1 MYQAL
6 YRKYRPVKFDDV
18 VGQEV
23 IVKTLKNAIKNNRIS
38 HAYLFTGPR
47 GTGKTS
53 IAKIFAK
60 TINCENLNNL
70 TPCNKCVS
78 CTQINN
84 KETTDIIEI
93 DAASN
98 NGVDEIRELKSKIN
112 LVPSNGKYKVYIIDE
127 VHMLT
132 VGAFNALLK
141 TLEEPPSHVLFI
153 LATTEPHKIPDTIL
167 SRCQR
172 FDFKKISVL
181 QIATRLKYIAENENI
196 QIDNYAL
203 EEIARLSDGGL
214 RDAIGLLDQVISYV
228 GNNDIIQVS
237 DIHEIN
243 GTVSQEELQ
252 NLIENI
258 FIGDLA
264 AVFNQFDLYN
274 ESGKNLVKVAEEILL
289 FLRNVLLYKTVPNY
303 FSNRTLNLKP
313 YEKINEKVEQEELVI
328 LIDLINENIYKMKN
342 SNNPKILFELMIIK
356 QISSINHIRQKEKLL
371 NQTKPP
377 QIQQE
382 KITRKKEPD
391 LDSFNKISNENK
403 ELIEKIKQLRIN
415 NTLAEFQ
422 RKILLN
428 MKNKYEEF
436 MSYTLD
442 SQYSEYVTLIMDGE
456 IKAASE
462 KYAVIV
468 FEKKWLSEKFNAELE
483 PIETLFELVYKKHL
497 KVISCDQIEWEQ
509 IKTDFNTQKKQYCY
523 QEDNLQIPIQKKQN
537 HKKNDIDEIFGDII
551 EYEN

>member
-23 IVKTLKNAIKNNRIS
+23 IVKTFENAIINNKLS
-38 HAYLFTGPR
+38 HAYLFAGPR
-47 GTGKTS
+47 GTGKTT
-53 IAKIFAK
+53 IAKIIGK
-60 TINCENLNNL
+60 TVNCENRNGI
-70 TPCNKCVS
+70 TPCNLCVN

>member
-1 MYQAL
+1 
-6 YRKYRPVKFDDV
+6 
-18 VGQEV
+18 
-23 IVKTLKNAIKNNRIS
+23 
-38 HAYLFTGPR
+38 
-47 GTGKTS
+47 
-53 IAKIFAK
+53 
-60 TINCENLNNL
+60 
-70 TPCNKCVS
+70 
-78 CTQINN
+78 
-84 KETTDIIEI
+84 
-93 DAASN
+93 
-98 NGVDEIRELKSKIN
+98 
-112 LVPSNGKYKVYIIDE
+112 
-127 VHMLT
+127 MLT

>member
-1 MYQAL
+1 MIEKERSEKIQ
-6 YRKYRPVKFDDV
+6 
-18 VGQEV
+18 
-23 IVKTLKNAIKNNRIS
+23 S
-38 HAYLFTGPR
+38 LF
-47 GTGKTS
+47 
-53 IAKIFAK
+53 
-60 TINCENLNNL
+60 N
-70 TPCNKCVS
+70 
-78 CTQINN
+78 
-84 KETTDIIEI
+84 
-93 DAASN
+93 
-98 NGVDEIRELKSKIN
+98 
-112 LVPSNGKYKVYIIDE
+112 
-127 VHMLT
+127 
-132 VGAFNALLK
+132 
-141 TLEEPPSHVLFI
+141 
-153 LATTEPHKIPDTIL
+153 
-167 SRCQR
+167 
-172 FDFKKISVL
+172 
-181 QIATRLKYIAENENI
+181 
-196 QIDNYAL
+196 
-203 EEIARLSDGGL
+203 SD
-214 RDAIGLLDQVISYV
+214 
-228 GNNDIIQVS
+228 
-237 DIHEIN
+237 
-243 GTVSQEELQ
+243 
-252 NLIENI
+252 
-258 FIGDLA
+258 
-264 AVFNQFDLYN
+264 
-274 ESGKNLVKVAEEILL
+274 
-289 FLRNVLLYKTVPNY
+289 
-303 FSNRTLNLKP
+303 

-509 IKTDFNTQKKQYCY
+509 IKTDFNTQKKQYC
-523 QEDNLQIPIQKKQN
+523 IKKIIYKFQY
-537 HKKNDIDEIFGDII
+537 KKNKII
-551 EYEN
+551 KKTI